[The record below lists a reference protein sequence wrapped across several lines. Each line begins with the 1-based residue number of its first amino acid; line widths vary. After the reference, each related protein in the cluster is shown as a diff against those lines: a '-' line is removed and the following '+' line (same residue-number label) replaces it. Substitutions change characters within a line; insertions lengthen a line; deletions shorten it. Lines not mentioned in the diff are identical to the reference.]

1 MSFNM
6 FSNKQSDDMDPNYIY
21 PMPYIDPM
29 MYSNAYLGN
38 GSNNPEYQMDPNMTM
53 GGYMTYMNP
62 YMYNPVM
69 GQKQMEDDE
78 FDFDD
83 MEDDMLMQNQMQGMM
98 PQDMQGMMPM
108 MPPGMMPMMPQGMMG
123 MMMPPG
129 MMMQCMQGMMGNG
142 MMPMMPPG
150 MMYPYMM
157 MPGMPQMNTEE
168 FDEEEM

>member
-83 MEDDMLMQNQMQGMM
+83 MEDEMVMQNQMQGMM
-98 PQDMQGMMPM
+98 PMMPQGMQGMMPM
-108 MPPGMMPMMPQGMMG
+108 MPG

-129 MMMQCMQGMMGNG
+129 MMMQCMPGMQNMMNNG

-157 MPGMPQMNTEE
+157 MPGMPQINMEE

>member
-83 MEDDMLMQNQMQGMM
+83 MEDEMIMQNQMPGMPMM
-98 PQDMQGMMPM
+98 PQGMQGMMPM
-108 MPPGMMPMMPQGMMG
+108 MPG

-129 MMMQCMQGMMGNG
+129 MMMQCMPGMQNMMNNG

-157 MPGMPQMNTEE
+157 MPGMPQINMEE

>member
-83 MEDDMLMQNQMQGMM
+83 MEDEMVMQNQMPGMPMM
-98 PQDMQGMMPM
+98 PQGMQGMMPM
-108 MPPGMMPMMPQGMMG
+108 MPG

-129 MMMQCMQGMMGNG
+129 MMMQCMPGMQNMMNNG

-157 MPGMPQMNTEE
+157 MPGMPQINMEE